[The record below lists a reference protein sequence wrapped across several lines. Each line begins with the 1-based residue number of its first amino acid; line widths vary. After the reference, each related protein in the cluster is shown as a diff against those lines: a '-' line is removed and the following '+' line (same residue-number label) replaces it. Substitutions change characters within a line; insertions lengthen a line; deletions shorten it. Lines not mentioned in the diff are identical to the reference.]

1 MVPSEFL
8 SSGSEQL
15 ASEHRSSGELAGAS
29 GITVR
34 AASVDRQIRP
44 RFGDLDRA
52 TCQTRL
58 SQRQFLIQ
66 LQADSAR
73 DFRGESERIRGSAMN
88 NQWSGKV
95 VDWD

>member
-1 MVPSEFL
+1 MVHAEFL
-8 SSGSEQL
+8 SSGSEPL
-15 ASEHRSSGELAGAS
+15 PSERRPSEEPAGSSGIVVGGSAAGRRTRA
-29 GITVR
+29 GI
-34 AASVDRQIRP
+34 
-44 RFGDLDRA
+44 GDLDRA
-52 TCQTRL
+52 TCRTRL

-73 DFRGESERIRGSAMN
+73 DFGGESERVRGSAMN